1 MEEFYSFMLTLL
13 VTLSATEPEG
23 HSFTDTCLDR
33 KWQGGNLNRL
43 AAFDCLTGYAGC
55 L

>member
-1 MEEFYSFMLTLL
+1 MEEFYSFVLTLL
-13 VTLSATEPEG
+13 ATLSATEPEG

-33 KWQGGNLNRL
+33 RWQGGNLKRL
-43 AAFDCLTGYAGC
+43 AAIGCLTGCAGC